1 MDPEQLAGIGIDLPE
16 GFDGHTPAQRRAWV
30 QGQIEGIA
38 VELLTDLGSMRDA
51 VPTPEQAA
59 AFLRGI
65 QPGIGRALGGID
77 G

>member
-1 MDPEQLAGIGIDLPE
+1 MPLRLAGTVPVISDATHQPTGARFRLASLPD
-16 GFDGHTPAQRRAWV
+16 GFDSHTQ
-30 QGQIEGIA
+30 
-38 VELLTDLGSMRDA
+38 DLGSMRDA